1 MVEAIAEKKCDAVAG
16 RHPEDVVI
24 GADTVVVFGGKVMGK
39 PKDAA
44 HAVEMLRALAG
55 KRHTV
60 YTGVCVCDRGVKTV
74 WHEVSH
80 VYMQKMSDEFIAA
93 AYVAG
98 GSPLDKG
105 GRVTAFRT
113 RAPSKGTTANTPTS
127 WDCLSCDWQS
137 Y

>member
-60 YTGVCVCDRGVKTV
+60 YTAYASATAASRPSGTR
-74 WHEVSH
+74 SR
-80 VYMQKMSDEFIAA
+80 MSIC
-93 AYVAG
+93 
-98 GSPLDKG
+98 K
-105 GRVTAFRT
+105 R
-113 RAPSKGTTANTPTS
+113 
-127 WDCLSCDWQS
+127 
-137 Y
+137 

>member
-1 MVEAIAEKKCDAVAG
+1 M
-16 RHPEDVVI
+16 I

-60 YTGVCVCDRGVKTV
+60 YTGVCVSDRGVKTV

-80 VYMQKMSDEFIAA
+80 VYMQKMSDEFIAR
-93 AYVAG
+93 YVAG
-98 GSPLDKG
+98 GSPLDKAG
-105 GRVTAFRT
+105 AYGVQDE
-113 RAPSKGTTANTPTS
+113 GTVERYDGEYANIMGLP
-127 WDCLSCDWQS
+127 LVRLAELLRER
-137 Y
+137 